1 MLKLKKACYICLN
14 FIDFST
20 KKYCWQEIGAS
31 NSVAEFIDGE
41 YSMIYITIFS
51 FDGTFKG
58 EKEKVIKINLLS
70 WGLKPQG
77 QEQ

>member
-1 MLKLKKACYICLN
+1 MC
-14 FIDFST
+14 
-20 KKYCWQEIGAS
+20 
-31 NSVAEFIDGE
+31 GE
-41 YSMIYITIFS
+41 YSSCNMIYITIFS